1 MLCNAVRTDV
11 SQSSPLGFGG
21 IFAAS
26 RRSIMA
32 DRIARPVP
40 FADLEQ
46 HFKTRGPLREASIA
60 LERRFHVAADREP
73 HVRTRLERVERGD
86 GRSHWEVVVEI
97 DGVRTGGR
105 ALPPALKG
113 SASRIE
119 RRLMSEDQ
127 LARQLTGF
135 VPDHL
140 GFSATPRELVKSFR
154 RIRAL
159 EPEPRIA
166 TTVFGDDNRRAFQD
180 TAYPWST
187 VGLVQTNRG
196 SGSGVM
202 IGPRHLL
209 TVSHVIDWTAP
220 PGFAADWVKF
230 TPSFFDGQ
238 APFGEAFGVHVY
250 WYVQED
256 GDGFI
261 SGNEGNFDYVVVV
274 LDRRLGD
281 STGWMGARG
290 YDDDWDSLDVW
301 SHMGYPADL
310 NSGQRP
316 TWQGGFRVDGTDAAA
331 QSILHQADVF
341 PGQSG
346 GPVFGFWAG
355 DVGPRAIAVQSWQ
368 TSANNGASGSMD
380 MRDLVALA
388 RTDFA

>member
-1 MLCNAVRTDV
+1 M
-11 SQSSPLGFGG
+11 P
-21 IFAAS
+21 
-26 RRSIMA
+26 
-32 DRIARPVP
+32 DRIQRPVSVKEL
-40 FADLEQ
+40 DQ
-46 HFKTRGPLREASIA
+46 HFKPRGPLKETPIA
-60 LERRFHVAADREP
+60 IERHFHIAADRKP
-73 HVRTRLERVERGD
+73 QVKTRLERIDRGD
-86 GRSHWEVVVEI
+86 GQPQWEVIVEI
-97 DGVRTGGR
+97 DGVRAGGR

-113 SASRIE
+113 RASKIKKRRI
-119 RRLMSEDQ
+119 SEDQ
-127 LARQLTGF
+127 LAQQLTGY

-140 GFSATPRELVKSFR
+140 GFNATPRERLKSVK
-154 RIRAL
+154 RIRPAMS
-159 EPEPRIA
+159 RRRVA
-166 TTVFGDDNRRAFQD
+166 TTVFGTDTRRAFQD
-180 TAYPWST
+180 TTYPWST
-187 VGLVQTNRG
+187 VGRVETNRG

-220 PGFAADWVKF
+220 AGFAADWVRF
-230 TPSFFDGQ
+230 TPSFFDGN
-238 APFGEAFGVHVY
+238 APFGEAYGAHIY

-261 SGNEGNFDYVVVV
+261 SGNEGNFDYAVVV
-274 LDRRLGD
+274 LDRRLGET
-281 STGWMGARG
+281 TGWMGARG

-355 DVGPRAIAVQSWQ
+355 EVGPRAIAVQSWQ
-368 TSANNGASGSMD
+368 TTSNNGASGSMD
-380 MRDLVALA
+380 MRDLVARA
-388 RTDFA
+388 RTEFA

>member
-1 MLCNAVRTDV
+1 MEK
-11 SQSSPLGFGG
+11 P
-21 IFAAS
+21 I
-26 RRSIMA
+26 
-32 DRIARPVP
+32 RIK
-40 FADLEQ
+40 DLERR
-46 HFKTRGPLREASIA
+46 FKSRGPREKTPIA

-73 HVRTRLERVERGD
+73 QVKTRLERVDRGK
-86 GRSHWEVVVEI
+86 GQAHWEVVVEI
-97 DGVRTGGR
+97 DGVHAGAR
-105 ALPPALKG
+105 ALPPRLKG
-113 SASRIE
+113 RATKIQ
-119 RRLMSEDQ
+119 RRRVSEDQ
-127 LARQLTGF
+127 LAKQLTGY

-140 GFSATPRELVKSFR
+140 GFNATPREPIKVFQT
-154 RIRAL
+154 IRA
-159 EPEPRIA
+159 PMARRRVA
-166 TTVFGDDNRRAFQD
+166 TTIFGTDNRRAFQD

-220 PGFAADWVKF
+220 AGFAADWVRF
-230 TPSFFDGQ
+230 TPSFFDGG
-238 APFGEAFGVHVY
+238 APFGESYGVHIF

-274 LDRRLGD
+274 LDRRLGET
-281 STGWMGARG
+281 TGWMGARG
-290 YDDDWDSLDVW
+290 YDDDWDDLDAW
-301 SHMGYPADL
+301 SHMGYPSDL

-346 GPVFGFWAG
+346 GPVFGFWDG

-368 TSANNGASGSMD
+368 LTSNNGASGSMD
-380 MRDLVALA
+380 MRDLVAQA
-388 RTDFA
+388 RSDFA